1 MKKSSL
7 ILLSFFFILN
17 AYNQDVSTRNM
28 ILSANQDLLS
38 WLAKIPSGFE
48 RYYGFHNRNEFPQ
61 AEIGI
66 PVQVYTLTEE
76 FFTRP
81 NPVGYLKPSEEWRIP
96 VLYDQQYCALVTV
109 IKQNGEWKIVDLGA
123 SVLAREIGNYR
134 QHVSVDSKDMLKIL
148 RIYQTQSDF
157 LFSGDPNDSPDKI
170 MLFPLSSAYFNL
182 PGLDTKTHDELTLS
196 ELVVMIRTALSLN
209 TIDQ

>member
-17 AYNQDVSTRNM
+17 AYTQDLSTQNM
-28 ILSANQDLLS
+28 ILSANKDLLS

-48 RYYGFHNRNEFPQ
+48 RYYGFQSRNEFSQ
-61 AEIGI
+61 AETGI

-76 FFTRP
+76 FFTQP
-81 NPVGYLKPSEEWRIP
+81 DPVRYLKPSEEWRIP
-96 VLYDQQYCALVTV
+96 VLLDQQYCALVTV

-134 QHVSVDSKDMLKIL
+134 QHASVETQDVLKIL
-148 RIYQTQSDF
+148 RVYQTQSDF
-157 LFSGDPNDSPDKI
+157 LFSGDPYASPDKI

-182 PGLDTKTHDELTLS
+182 PGLDRKTNDGLTLS
-196 ELVVMIRTALSLN
+196 ELAVMIRTALSLN